1 MRVKELIS
9 ELQKY
14 DSDLDIMIFADGE
27 YWYSESN
34 LLEPIVSY
42 MSGSD
47 LPDSVFTDDINCKE
61 DSDTVLSRIREN
73 GFVNIVL

>member
-42 MSGSD
+42 VQGSD
-47 LPDSVFTDDINCKE
+47 LPDSVFTDINCKE